1 MLNPPEFGNGST
13 ASGNGELTRYHFY
26 LDTGSVVATGFP
38 TLLTGDTS
46 RYIKQFDFPTINEAY
61 RGKEVSET
69 RLNPNHHEYCPTDLP
84 CEC

>member
-61 RGKEVSET
+61 RGKEVSEQ
-69 RLNPNHHEYCPTDLP
+69 DLRTI
-84 CEC
+84 